1 MVCNKP
7 STKLSATAAQSA
19 LLNEPH
25 RPLHCCSITAGGC
38 DELVAIRRATE
49 LSVALLTW
57 ELSVAFLPWRV
68 GTRMEKPATREFRWK
83 NELKTF
89 RLRRVLVKDALAKN
103 AGVGAGVGSGVGYDV
118 GPTMPPPQIQQASF
132 PTNSLRKLPP
142 FALHWLLSATNH
154 WHVYWLPAL
163 KCHATPLDSSLS
175 AHWGVG

>member
-68 GTRMEKPATREFRWK
+68 GARMEKKPATREFRWK

-103 AGVGAGVGSGVGYDV
+103 AGVGAVSV
-118 GPTMPPPQIQQASF
+118 ASRRIS
-132 PTNSLRKLPP
+132 TL
-142 FALHWLLSATNH
+142 WEQ
-154 WHVYWLPAL
+154 PAL
-163 KCHATPLDSSLS
+163 TLWFVPSVCK
-175 AHWGVG
+175 